1 VRITN
6 CHLHTFTHEHTP
18 DRYVPWPLNRLVKV
32 GWIRQPLIWLAEKLD
47 PERHSQLAR
56 YAQIVDV
63 SFHAKQAEIFDI
75 VRGFYPADTR
85 FVILPMDMT
94 FMGCGAVPV
103 SIDTQHEEL
112 ATIRRANE
120 GAVIPFAAVDPR
132 HDDIVERTRQ
142 RLDHGGFEGLKLYPA
157 LGYHPCDKRLRP
169 LYAYAEANGFPVMA
183 HCSHRGS
190 NYRGEITE
198 EMRLDPTNDERHS
211 GDRQAILDWYTAP
224 DSYLPLLKDFPN
236 LRICLAHWGGD
247 EEWTRYVGAQR
258 DADREGNWAARIFEL
273 IASGDHPNLWT
284 DISYT
289 LFADD
294 EFVYLLKIFLADER
308 VRTRVLF
315 GSDFYVVDNAQLEE
329 RRRSV
334 RIRAVLGEDLF
345 RTIAEENPGHY
356 LRES

>member
-1 VRITN
+1 MRITN
-6 CHLHTFTHEHTP
+6 CHLHTFTHDHTP
-18 DRYVPWPLNRLVKV
+18 DRYVPWPLNRLVRV
-32 GWIRQPLIWLAEKLD
+32 EWIRRPLIWLAQKLD

-63 SFHAKQAEIFDI
+63 SFRKSQADVFEI
-75 VRGFYPADTR
+75 VQGFYPPDTR
-85 FVILPMDMT
+85 FVVLPMDMT
-94 FMGCGAVPV
+94 FMGAGPVPEP
-103 SIDTQHEEL
+103 IDVQHEKLAEL
-112 ATIRRANE
+112 SAGSN

-132 HDDIVERTRQ
+132 HGEEIVETTKQ
-142 RLDHGGFEGLKLYPA
+142 RLQHGFQGLKLYPA

-169 LYAYAEANGFPVMA
+169 LYAYAEEQGYPVMA

-190 NYRGEITE
+190 NYRGEVTE
-198 EMRLDPTNDERHS
+198 AMREDPVTGQPHP
-211 GDRQAILDWYTAP
+211 GDLQAILDWYTAP
-224 DSYLPLLKDFPN
+224 DSYLPILKDFPN

-247 EEWTRYVGAQR
+247 EEWTRYVAAQH

-273 IASGDHPNLWT
+273 IAGGEHPNLWT

-294 EFVYLLKIFLADER
+294 EFVYLLKILLADER
-308 VRTRVLF
+308 VRSRVLF

-334 RIRAVLGEDLF
+334 RIRAVLGEELF
-345 RTIAEENPGHY
+345 RTIAEENPARY
-356 LRES
+356 LRDG